1 MNKLYEVM
9 DAVLKNGIRS
19 YKVKNSKVSL
29 PLRVEAANK
38 TRSRKTG
45 AIGVVRSKED
55 LSTPSGVKGYV
66 VTSLETLLEDVSL
79 VSHWNPN
86 VFNYIRYSDEE
97 RRFLKGHEEKNLQQI
112 NTFVVDIDTKKQPYT
127 EILTAALD
135 HSVGVPT
142 LVLETPKGF
151 QVYFVLEKPLF
162 ISNQNDFRG
171 LRVAKRISENIK
183 QSLAKILQGV
193 DISCNDFGFF
203 RMPNE
208 HNIRWFSEEM
218 VYDFGSLIAWSKR
231 QDDDKGRGLFVVANE
246 ARENDPTQTAWFQE
260 LLKTRH
266 VKGKSGQLGRDNLM
280 FTLALAC
287 YSGGKGKAETLDL
300 LDEYNSGLALPLR
313 HSEVEKI
320 VRSAY
325 KGRFKGAHQDY
336 IQELLNEWGSHKEIA
351 IENPMGGW
359 YKFKKEREDRKRSH
373 YDEWEEDLLQYIQQE
388 ASLDQPIH
396 WTTQRELC
404 EAVGIPR
411 SSFNVLIQQSKK
423 ILIKRVGKGRTAQT
437 GITSVA
443 VLLQCALSYQQTH
456 RVRYKEAVNVLSSER
471 LNKRILIDLIEDVEW
486 FLEKRGSESII
497 GKKFNSS

>member
-1 MNKLYEVM
+1 MVKAKKVVECIVRNGLRKYKKIASTATLQQLHSENKKE
-9 DAVLKNGIRS
+9 K
-19 YKVKNSKVSL
+19 
-29 PLRVEAANK
+29 K
-38 TRSRKTG
+38 TKRG
-45 AIGVVRSKED
+45 AIGVVRSKQD

-86 VFNYIRYSDEE
+86 VYNYIRYSDEN

-171 LRVAKRISENIK
+171 LKVAKRISENIK
-183 QSLAKILQGV
+183 QSLAKVLQGV

-246 ARENDPTQTAWFQE
+246 AREHDPTQTAWFQG

-266 VKGKSGQLGRDNLM
+266 VKGQSGQLGRDNLM

-300 LDEYNSGLALPLR
+300 LDEYNSGLASPLR

-336 IQELLNEWGSHKEIA
+336 IQELLNEWGSQKEIA
-351 IENPMGGW
+351 IDNPMGGW

-388 ASLDQPIH
+388 VSLDQPIH

-456 RVRYKEAVNVLSSER
+456 RVRYKEALDLLSSER

-486 FLEKRGSESII
+486 FLEKRGSESIT

>member
-1 MNKLYEVM
+1 MSKLRLIV
-9 DAVLKNGIRS
+9 DTVLKDGIHNF
-19 YKVKNSKVSL
+19 KSKSSSASL
-29 PLRVEAANK
+29 PLQIKAANK
-38 TRSRKTG
+38 EKRTKIG
-45 AIGVVRSKED
+45 AISVVRSKED

-66 VTSLETLLEDVSL
+66 ITSRETLLEDALL

-86 VFNYIRYSDEE
+86 VFNYLRYSDEK

-135 HSVGVPT
+135 HSIGVPT
-142 LVLETPKGF
+142 MVLETPKGF
-151 QVYFVLEKPLF
+151 QVYFVLAKPLF

-171 LRVAKRISENIK
+171 LKVAKRISENIK
-183 QSLAKILQGV
+183 RSLAKVLQGV

-208 HNIRWFSEEM
+208 QNVRWFSEEM

-231 QDDDKGRGLFVVANE
+231 QDDDQGRGLFVVANE
-246 ARENDPTQTAWFQE
+246 PTVQDLTQTAWFQE

-266 VKGKSGQLGRDNLM
+266 VKGESGQLGRDNLM

-287 YSGGKGKAETLDL
+287 YSAGKGNDETLDL
-300 LDEYNSGLALPLR
+300 LDEYNSSLASPLR
-313 HSEVEKI
+313 HSEVQKI

-325 KGRFKGAHQDY
+325 KGRFKGAHQTY
-336 IQELLNEWGSHKEIA
+336 IQELLTEWASHKEVA

-359 YKFKKEREDRKRSH
+359 YKFKKERKDRKRSH
-373 YDEWEEDLLQYIQQE
+373 YDEWEIDLLSYIQTVS
-388 ASLDQPIH
+388 SLEQPIH
-396 WTTQRELC
+396 WSTQKEIC
-404 EAVGIPR
+404 EAVGMPR
-411 SSFNVLIQQSKK
+411 STFNEVIKHSKK
-423 ILIKRVGKGRTAQT
+423 ILIKKSGKGRAAKT
-437 GITSVA
+437 GLTSVA

-456 RVRYKEAVNVLSSER
+456 RVLYQEALDIMRTARENKDAIREVMTEVAWFREQRSS
-471 LNKRILIDLIEDVEW
+471 
-486 FLEKRGSESII
+486 SSST